1 MKEILIA
8 LLLLVAG
15 FVLLIKGADFFV
27 DGSSSVAKRLRVPS
41 MIIGLTIVAM
51 GTSLPECAVSVT
63 ASLSNNNALAVS
75 NVVGSNIFNLMVVC
89 GVCTLF
95 VPLAVSVDTLKKEFP
110 FSIICAVLLVI
121 FGKLGMILGRA
132 DGIIFLVLFAAYLGW
147 MIKSALSARNS
158 ALSKEAEEA
167 DEQIKILP
175 VWQCLIYII
184 GGAVAIKFGGDF
196 VVNGAST
203 IASSLGFSQNL
214 IGLTIVALGTSLPE
228 LVTSIVAAK
237 KDEVDMALGNVI
249 GSNIFNILLVLGV
262 AGAISPVTFISENII
277 DEVGEEDFELLSNS
291 ITVNWT
297 VKNGVRKKTKEF
309 YKKKG
314 SSINIR
320 LQIAPKTKSVK
331 VGYLDADKVKHYK
344 TVKAEINHNF
354 IIQKTGYIEVFVEN
368 SSGKTVTASGTYTK

>member
-184 GGAVAIKFGGDF
+184 DGAVAIRYGGDF
-196 VVNGAST
+196 VVDGAST
-203 IASSLGFSQNL
+203 IASSLGLSQNL

-262 AGAISPVTFISENII
+262 AGAISPVIFISENII
-277 DEVGEEDFELLSNS
+277 DIIILIIMSVVVWVFAWS
-291 ITVNWT
+291 
-297 VKNGVRKKTKEF
+297 
-309 YKKKG
+309 KKKLVRWHG
-314 SSINIR
+314 AAMLVSYAI
-320 LQIAPKTKSVK
+320 
-331 VGYLDADKVKHYK
+331 YLV
-344 TVKAEINHNF
+344 
-354 IIQKTGYIEVFVEN
+354 YICMR
-368 SSGKTVTASGTYTK
+368 